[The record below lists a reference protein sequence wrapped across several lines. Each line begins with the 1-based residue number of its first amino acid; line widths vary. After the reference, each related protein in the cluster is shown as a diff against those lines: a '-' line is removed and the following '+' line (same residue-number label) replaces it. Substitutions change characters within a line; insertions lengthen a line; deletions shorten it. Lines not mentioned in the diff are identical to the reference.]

1 MTGMR
6 LFAPRVMER
15 SSGARS
21 ATVVL
26 LAASVLVTGCASSTY
41 KIPGRELHRLAQQ
54 APDTRAERVRVQQE
68 LGDADIGPPQPVTAE
83 TQIIIFPHFNIS
95 GARERRRHYGTN
107 SSWGT
112 RGGGGAPSSKGGGS
126 GIRLNNG
133 GGDGKAAAIAVLV
146 VAAVALVAVAAVE
159 GSRFDGY
166 AQLHPMHPVYLV
178 GKDGGRVV
186 LPLAWIDPPT
196 AEWARYGLVRRHEGP
211 WHELE
216 RAPLD
221 REGWNYS
228 MLGGIGT
235 FESADGTKGR
245 GTATTIQLGYFP
257 SHPLGVVGSVFF
269 GWRQNALDETL
280 FESRYTL
287 ELQGYPLHTGPLQ
300 IGGYLGG
307 GAAYR
312 FEDGLP
318 NGNAGS
324 PALIGGGMMQLDIN
338 TRLALTARFGI
349 TYAHQ
354 ERMTDA
360 LVGLSVY

>member
-1 MTGMR
+1 VARTLSAIMGRMR
-6 LFAPRVMER
+6 LTAV
-15 SSGARS
+15 A
-21 ATVVL
+21 
-26 LAASVLVTGCASSTY
+26 LAASVIVTGCASSTY

-54 APDTRAERVRVQQE
+54 APETRAQRVRVQQE
-68 LGDADIGPPQPVTAE
+68 LGDADVGPPQPVTAE
-83 TQIIIFPHFNIS
+83 THIVIFPHLNIS
-95 GARERRRHYGTN
+95 GAHGRRRYYGTG

-112 RGGGGAPSSKGGGS
+112 GGSGGGAPSSKGGMGS
-126 GIRLNNG
+126 LKMNG
-133 GGDGKAAAIAVLV
+133 GGDGKGAAIAVLV

-166 AQLHPMHPVYLV
+166 ANLHPMHPVYLV

-186 LPLAWIDPPT
+186 LPLAWIDQPT

-228 MLGGIGT
+228 MFGGIGT
-235 FESADGTKGR
+235 YESADGTKGR

-257 SHPLGVVGSVFF
+257 AHPIGVVGSVFF
-269 GWRQNALDETL
+269 GWRQNVLDETL

-300 IGGYLGG
+300 VGGYVGG

-312 FEDGLP
+312 FEDGFA

-324 PALIGGGMMQLDIN
+324 SALIGGGMMQLDIN

-349 TYAHQ
+349 TYAHH

-360 LVGLSVY
+360 LFGLAVY

>member
-1 MTGMR
+1 MAAMR
-6 LFAPRVMER
+6 LTAV
-15 SSGARS
+15 A
-21 ATVVL
+21 

-41 KIPGRELHRLAQQ
+41 KIPGSELQRLSQQ

-68 LGDADIGPPQPVTAE
+68 LGDAEVGPPQPVTAE
-83 TQIIIFPHFNIS
+83 TQIVFFPHINVY
-95 GARERRRHYGTN
+95 GPHERRRHYHSG

-112 RGGGGAPSSKGGGS
+112 GGGGGRPTSKGGTS
-126 GIRLNNG
+126 GLKLNG
-133 GGDGKAAAIAVLV
+133 GGDGKAAAIVILV

-166 AQLHPMHPVYLV
+166 ANLHPMHPVYLV
-178 GKDGGRVV
+178 GRDGGRVV
-186 LPLAWIDPPT
+186 LPLAWIDPET
-196 AEWARYGLVRRHEGP
+196 ARWAKYGLVRRHEGP

-228 MLGGIGT
+228 MYGGIGT
-235 FESADGTKGR
+235 FESADGTKGS

-257 SHPLGVVGSVFF
+257 SHPIGIVGSVFF
-269 GWRQNALDETL
+269 GWRQNVLDETL

-287 ELQGYPLHTGPLQ
+287 ELQGYPIHTGPFQ
-300 IGGYLGG
+300 VGGYIGG

-312 FEDGLP
+312 FEDGFA

-324 PALIGGGMMQLDIN
+324 GALIGGGMLQLDVN
-338 TRLALTARFGI
+338 TRIAITARLGL
-349 TYAHQ
+349 TRAHD

-360 LVGLSVY
+360 MVGLSVY